1 MAEGLLAVDV
11 GTGRVKVGIVGLDG
25 ELIAFADR
33 SYGLIEGGAPGWVEQ
48 DAALW
53 WSRACEAIRAAVAAS
68 RGTTVVGACVGGQG
82 PSLVAVD
89 ERGEPLAN
97 ALIWMDRRAEP
108 ERERMAARVG
118 HDVSPYSA
126 VPKAAWIR
134 EHRPEV
140 YARTRWFLQAWDFV
154 AYRLTGVAVASSFRG
169 STVFPPE
176 LIAAADLDP
185 TRFPREIVMGEPG
198 GTLRP
203 DIARDLGLPPG
214 ISVAGGVNDSTAAVL
229 GAGVLRKG
237 YALDLGGTSGGLAL
251 IWDAPLRENGLTA
264 WPAPVPGLFV
274 CGGPLAAAGR
284 SLTWLMSAA
293 GYAPGDFEN
302 VEKEAASVRPG
313 ADGLVF
319 LPYLA
324 GERTPIWDDRARG
337 VLFGLTERHTR
348 AHLARAVFEGVAFS
362 LRHIADLLRASGG
375 VISELHVTG
384 GQAKVL
390 LWDRIKADV
399 LGVPVLV
406 PRVTESALLGE
417 AMLAGAGA
425 GRAADAL
432 TASSR
437 FVRVAARL
445 EPDAAASRAYD
456 AAYATY
462 RGLYPRLRDLMRGV
476 EAADQ
481 ARETT

>member
-11 GTGRVKVGIVGLDG
+11 GTGGVKVGIVGLDG
-25 ELIAFADR
+25 ELIAFAER

-48 DAALW
+48 DAASW
-53 WSRACEAIRAAVAAS
+53 WSSTCDAIRAAVAAS
-68 RGTTVVGACVGGQG
+68 RGTTVVGACIGGQG

-89 ERGEPLAN
+89 ERGEPLAH

-108 ERERMAARVG
+108 QRQRMAARVG

-140 YARTRWFLQAWDFV
+140 YARTRWFLQSWDYV

-185 TRFPREIVMGEPG
+185 ARFPREIVMGDPG
-198 GTLRP
+198 GTTRL
-203 DIARDLGLPPG
+203 DVARDLGLPPD
-214 ISVAGGVNDSTAAVL
+214 IPVAGGVNDSTATVL

-237 YALDLGGTSGGLAL
+237 HALDLGGTSGGLAL
-251 IWDAPLRENGLTA
+251 IWDTPLRDNGLTA
-264 WPAPVPGLFV
+264 WPAPAPGLFV
-274 CGGPLAAAGR
+274 CGGALAASGR
-284 SLTWLMSAA
+284 SLPWLMSAT
-293 GYAPGDFEN
+293 GYGPGDFAT
-302 VEKEAASVRPG
+302 VEKDAASVRPG

-362 LRHIADLLRASGG
+362 LRHIADQLRTSGG
-375 VISELHVTG
+375 AISELHVTG
-384 GQAKVL
+384 GQAKVM

-399 LGVPVLV
+399 LGVPVTV
-406 PRVTESALLGE
+406 PTVTEGALLGE
-417 AMLAGAGA
+417 ALLAGAGA
-425 GRAADAL
+425 GRAADPL
-432 TASSR
+432 TPASS
-437 FVRVAARL
+437 FMRVLARI
-445 EPDAAASRAYD
+445 EPDAAASPAYD

-462 RGLYPRLRDLMRGV
+462 RELYPRLRDLMHGAV
-476 EAADQ
+476 APGDP
-481 ARETT
+481 T